1 LYLIL
6 VSVMT
11 MCREYKCEMLFQAT
25 SLNCSHSFCAACI
38 EQWKKVKK
46 QCPVCRCPISS
57 QLRSLVLDSYIDRM
71 VEHLSDDM
79 KKSRQKLIE
88 ERKGI

>member
-1 LYLIL
+1 
-6 VSVMT
+6 

-88 ERKGI
+88 ERKGIWSKVSLVQL